1 MVLFSEIIMKRNEK
15 GQFSSNQRKD
25 FRIRVTKDEKEMI
38 AQTRTFEQKMQDIFD
53 ERKNKFLTQLQV
65 VFKLFAFG
73 KSNTIYV
80 AKFLGD
86 EMVQTKSDSSNITKS
101 FEVLTIEET
110 QSIFSYFN
118 EESKL
123 QLKEKYPEYFN

>member
-1 MVLFSEIIMKRNEK
+1 MKRNKK
-15 GQFSSNQRKD
+15 GQFTTDQKKD
-25 FRIRVTKDEKEMI
+25 FRIRVTKDEKNMI
-38 AQTRTFEQKMQDIFD
+38 AQTRTFEQELSDIRY

-65 VFKLFAFG
+65 SFKLFAFG
-73 KSNTIYV
+73 KNAVLV

-86 EMVQTKSDSSNITKS
+86 EMVQTKSDSSDITKS

-118 EESKL
+118 EESKI
-123 QLKEKYPEYFN
+123 QIKEKYPEHFN